1 MRCSQKPVLFIRS
14 DNISSKLEIEEAQTT
29 PKNRHKTETNS
40 EEEQFEQLATDRHA
54 PTIVQRPSTIA
65 GNMYHIDQPHKQHL
79 QFLVEYEALG

>member
-1 MRCSQKPVLFIRS
+1 VISS
-14 DNISSKLEIEEAQTT
+14 DPTNISSKLEIEEAQTT

-54 PTIVQRPSTIA
+54 PTIDQRPLTIE
-65 GNMYHIDQPHKQHL
+65 GNMYRIDQPHKQHL